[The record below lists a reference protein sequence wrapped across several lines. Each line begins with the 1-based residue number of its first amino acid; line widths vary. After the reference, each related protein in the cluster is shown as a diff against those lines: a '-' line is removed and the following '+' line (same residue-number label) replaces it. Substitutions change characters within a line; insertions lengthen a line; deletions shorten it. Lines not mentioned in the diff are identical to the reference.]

1 MYVVGAA
8 LWEGFCVEPWALNT
22 LSKGQGPAGLSRRPP
37 PHLRVGNRRA
47 ALQGPGHGSD
57 DSCRD
62 TGSRSDTGRAE
73 QV

>member
-1 MYVVGAA
+1 MGGLLCGA
-8 LWEGFCVEPWALNT
+8 LGTEYTVERAG
-22 LSKGQGPAGLSRRPP
+22 SCGPLPAPP